1 MVDPEASHTESAW
14 MARLPSALTFL
25 LSPWWGVLA
34 RGRENDL
41 YFTVP
46 PRIRAG
52 ESATLLVN
60 STRSDSL
67 SGCEELRL
75 LAGFNGWSHK
85 FEGSMVPL
93 PHNTEA
99 PHWHAVRLM
108 PPADAYEMEF
118 TLSDKKVLVLPYPV
132 CTSKSLALLR
142 GALNPKLIQLL
153 ITTHS
158 FPLCTCSPF
167 ILGAVI
173 SMYGNQRATPSDG
186 NALPMFSCPPAPHY
200 SPTCSGPSVGQL

>member
-14 MARLPSALTFL
+14 RDRLPSALTFL

-34 RGRENDL
+34 RGRDNDL

-46 PRIRAG
+46 SRIRAG

-60 STRSDSL
+60 SRRSDSL

-118 TLSDKKVLVLPYPV
+118 TLSDKKVR
-132 CTSKSLALLR
+132 TSTI
-142 GALNPKLIQLL
+142 P
-153 ITTHS
+153 
-158 FPLCTCSPF
+158 
-167 ILGAVI
+167 
-173 SMYGNQRATPSDG
+173 
-186 NALPMFSCPPAPHY
+186 
-200 SPTCSGPSVGQL
+200 

>member
-34 RGRENDL
+34 RGRDNDL

-60 STRSDSL
+60 SRRSDSL

-85 FEGSMVPL
+85 FEGSMVPLPHKCEGSMVPL

-118 TLSDKKVLVLPYPV
+118 TLSDKKVR
-132 CTSKSLALLR
+132 TSTI
-142 GALNPKLIQLL
+142 P
-153 ITTHS
+153 
-158 FPLCTCSPF
+158 
-167 ILGAVI
+167 
-173 SMYGNQRATPSDG
+173 
-186 NALPMFSCPPAPHY
+186 
-200 SPTCSGPSVGQL
+200 